1 MAKGVHTVTESEI
14 TISVTGYAGPFDAED
29 GTKAG
34 TVYIGTWYQD
44 EPAVKEFHFT
54 GDRKD
59 VRMQAVNEAI
69 RFALERITQSNCW
82 RWSCRNDGCDQC
94 STGRA

>member
-1 MAKGVHTVTESEI
+1 VCIRLQDQKLPYLLPE
-14 TISVTGYAGPFDAED
+14 YAGPFDAED

-69 RFALERITQSNCW
+69 RFALERITQSE
-82 RWSCRNDGCDQC
+82 
-94 STGRA
+94 